1 MSNFLQDFDF
11 PSDSFYIFLVVDL
24 VFLKDFDGYLLAS
37 KRMLAKLYLSEC
49 TLAKMFA

>member
-11 PSDSFYIFLVVDL
+11 PGDSFYIFLVIDL

-37 KRMLAKLYLSEC
+37 KRMLAELYLSKS
-49 TLAKMFA
+49 TLTKMLA